1 MAFRWWDDG
10 GPLLLVYIQ
19 LCYLLNFRGDNNESD
34 VSRAIARTFKILKRL
49 YTCRIRQLDR
59 ETLASIIFEWKGSR
73 SQSSDSWQNLTECY
87 VKLTAPNATNTAQFV
102 AKNKNSKEE
111 QAVTLAKYVNRT
123 KPDVFT
129 DLKSEAIDT
138 CLNQLESDCLK
149 AKTKVTKVLR
159 ISLRLLPMILTEF
172 PDLKVMFVL
181 RDPRGIVNSRIQT
194 VWFPVKE
201 EDPKQVEEN
210 VRGLCDKMNEDAR
223 MAKKLKK
230 AFPGRFID
238 FRLEDIAENPV
249 ARFEKIFRMMNI
261 VKTDGYVEKIK
272 SLFTAKPDFLS
283 KWNTT
288 LKDQYIRLT
297 EEKCEYVSEKYH
309 YEKLKLSN
317 SSI

>member
-1 MAFRWWDDG
+1 M
-10 GPLLLVYIQ
+10 
-19 LCYLLNFRGDNNESD
+19 
-34 VSRAIARTFKILKRL
+34 
-49 YTCRIRQLDR
+49 
-59 ETLASIIFEWKGSR
+59 
-73 SQSSDSWQNLTECY
+73 
-87 VKLTAPNATNTAQFV
+87 KLTAPNATNTAQFV

-111 QAVTLAKYVNRT
+111 QAVILAKYVNRT

-129 DLKSEAIDT
+129 DLKSEAINT

-194 VWFPVKE
+194 VWFPVKDD
-201 EDPKQVEEN
+201 DPKQVEEH

-249 ARFEKIFRMMNI
+249 AKFEKIFRMMNI
-261 VKTDGYVEKIK
+261 GKTDGYVEKIK
-272 SLFTAKPDFLS
+272 RLFTAKPDFLS

-288 LKDQYIRLT
+288 LKDQYIRMT